1 MNKSLPLILM
11 AVLAGCGAKK
21 NTHDPVDID
30 VYTSNRINSIIETQ
44 VKTADQANTGE
55 IIAKVSAE
63 FLGTPYKA
71 NMLIGSSTEPEKL
84 VIDFRGLDCFTYL
97 DYVESLRKSKSKND
111 FIKQLVGVRYIDGDI
126 SYQHR
131 KHFFTDWS
139 SRPPLNAKD
148 ITAEISTHTL
158 TVTKYLNQKSDGGEF
173 IPTLGV
179 FKRDVSYIPAEFIN
193 DSVIDKLRTGDYIG
207 IYTNIAGLDVTHTGI
222 FIMTKNGPVLR
233 NASSLKVNEK
243 VVDSSFIEYV
253 KKTPGI
259 IVLRAL

>member
-1 MNKSLPLILM
+1 
-11 AVLAGCGAKK
+11 
-21 NTHDPVDID
+21 
-30 VYTSNRINSIIETQ
+30 
-44 VKTADQANTGE
+44 
-55 IIAKVSAE
+55 
-63 FLGTPYKA
+63 
-71 NMLIGSSTEPEKL
+71 
-84 VIDFRGLDCFTYL
+84 
-97 DYVESLRKSKSKND
+97 YVESLRKSKNKND

-148 ITAEISTHTL
+148 ITAEISAHTL

-207 IYTNIAGLDVTHTGI
+207 IYTHIAGLDVTHTGI

-243 VVDSSFIEYV
+243 VVDSPFIEYV